1 MMSFLQKFQNH
12 YKSVDNYL
20 LQCGFTMREIESI
33 KNNLIISN
41 NRKNLKLKLNDNIIK
56 SLL

>member
-1 MMSFLQKFQNH
+1 MITSLQKFQHH

-20 LQCGFTMREIESI
+20 LQCGFTKKEIESI
-33 KNNLIISN
+33 KYNLVISN
-41 NRKNLKLKLNDNIIK
+41 NIKNLKLNKDDVIK